1 MMNKRRAVSVQT
13 VSVFIAASSSA
24 CTLTHDSFDP
34 VLVAQSNVDAGSLG
48 TPDESSPSPAASE
61 DTGVGPDCAGERAEG
76 IGFEGDGP
84 RCGGV
89 IGLLPSEAP
98 PQVDAGVVSAPL
110 AGLSQ
115 PPCEGGF
122 GPFAEAEPITGLDF
136 NESVFGPSLSTDG
149 RTLYFSAYADGEQQ
163 IYAASRDARGAAFAD
178 VRELP
183 LVNSPASDGS
193 PFISANGERLYLFSE
208 RIGGIGGRD
217 VWISEREGAGFSAP
231 ELLGGI
237 NSPATELLPW
247 LTTDELSLI
256 FVSNRNG
263 GQGGADLW
271 VATRDD
277 TDDDFGAPVNLSD
290 LGSTENEGRAVLSAD
305 GRTAF
310 FSSDRAGGRGGPDLW
325 VATREARR
333 QPFSAPRNL
342 SSLNSPAND
351 QDVALSS
358 DDTELFFAS
367 SRSGTSA
374 LWRAER
380 LCE

>member
-13 VSVFIAASSSA
+13 FSVFIAASSCA
-24 CTLTHDSFDP
+24 CTLTNDAFDP
-34 VLVAQSNVDAGSLG
+34 VLVQGTVDAGSLG
-48 TPDESSPSPAASE
+48 AVDEPSPSPAPSE
-61 DTGVGPDCAGERAEG
+61 DTSVAPDCAGEGAEAL
-76 IGFEGDGP
+76 GFDGDDA

-89 IGLLPSEAP
+89 IDLLPSEAP
-98 PQVDAGVVSAPL
+98 AQVDAGVVSAPL
-110 AGLSQ
+110 AALSQ
-115 PPCEGGF
+115 PPCDGEL
-122 GPFAEAEPITGLDF
+122 GPFDEAQPITGLEF

-208 RIGGIGGRD
+208 RIGGVGGRD
-217 VWISEREGAGFSAP
+217 VWISQREGAGFSAP
-231 ELLGGI
+231 ELLGSI

-277 TDDDFGAPVNLSD
+277 TDDEFGAPVNLSD

-367 SRSGTSA
+367 SRGGTSA